1 MDGYVLGEEAYRQ
14 LQAMFA
20 AFRAEIEPYLVERG
34 EFVGRQAANWE
45 LGIAPQA
52 IALDKQGQVQICIAS
67 APTLP
72 GGNVQV
78 TGTGRYVDALNV
90 YGNIPANAIVGIVR
104 KYYGWVITEAR
115 CS

>member
-1 MDGYVLGEEAYRQ
+1 MDGYVLGEEAHRQ

-20 AFRAEIEPYLVERG
+20 AFRSEIEPYLVERG
-34 EFVGRQAANWE
+34 ELIGRQATNWE
-45 LGIAPQA
+45 LGRVSQA
-52 IALDKQGQVQICIAS
+52 IAIDKQGQVEICVAS

-78 TGTGRYVDALNV
+78 TGIGRYVDALNTF
-90 YGNIPANAIVGIVR
+90 GNIPANAIVGIVR
-104 KYYGWVITEAR
+104 KYYGWIITEAR

>member
-20 AFRAEIEPYLVERG
+20 AFRAEIEPYVIERD

-67 APTLP
+67 VTSL
-72 GGNVQV
+72 GNVQV
-78 TGTGRYVDALNV
+78 TPTGRYVDALNV